1 MSESDKER
9 PVARL
14 DKAQLDAIMA
24 TLMKEM
30 DKKLEFV
37 GATRSTNPVFGT
49 TSQVRRAAREKRRG
63 KRPAVGDESKDED
76 TSSGRSTD
84 GERSVGSAR
93 SVRTGRAAS
102 QARSPTRHAARNRP
116 DDNLGSLKL
125 RIPVFS
131 GTSNPDAYLEWET
144 KIERVFDCQ
153 HYSETKKVKLAV
165 TEFSGYAL
173 HWWDQIVTTRRRT
186 GEPPVASWFELKT
199 LMKKRFVPNHYGR
212 EIHQKLRRLTQ
223 GTKGVED
230 YYQEME
236 ILMIKAA
243 VEEASEA
250 TMARFQA
257 GLNRD
262 IQDRL
267 EMQEYEDIYE
277 LLHKAILIEQQLKRK
292 SSTKGSYGNNYKAP
306 TTKDD
311 KSFVKP
317 KEEHEDKV
325 KAPAARSRDVK
336 CFKCH
341 GFGHYAN
348 ECTNKKAMI
357 LLDSGEVISEEEEE
371 AIDYSV
377 RGELLVTRR
386 SLAVQS
392 KLDEDNQREN
402 LFHTRCIVYEKV
414 CSLIIDGGSCTNV
427 ASEALVEKLGLKTG
441 KHPRPYLLQWLNEE
455 GELKVTDQ
463 YDRRVIHD
471 GFTNRHSFTHR
482 DKKIVLAPLSPQEVH
497 EDQLQLKLRRQEAKE
512 KPADK
517 QKKETNLLAKSSE
530 IKKALC
536 LQQSMLLFV
545 FKGALMSS
553 SDPAP
558 VLPSE
563 LEFLLQD
570 YGDVFPDE
578 SPTGL
583 PPMRGIEHQIDL
595 VPGASL
601 PNRPAY
607 RTNPE
612 ETKELQKQVDELIE
626 KGHIRESMSPCAVP
640 VLLVPK
646 KDGSWRMCVDCRA
659 INNITVKYR
668 HPIPRLDD
676 MLDELHGSC
685 VFSKV
690 DLKSGYHQIR
700 MKEGDE
706 WKTAFKTKHGLYEW
720 LVMPFGLTNAPSTFM
735 RLMNHV
741 LRSFIGHFVVVYFDD
756 ILIYSK
762 SMAEHVHHLKSVLEV
777 LRKES
782 LFANFKKCTFGTDHL
797 VFLGFVVT
805 AQGIRVDE
813 EKVKAIRDWP
823 SPKSVSEVRSFH
835 GLAGFYRRFV
845 KDFSTIAAPLTEVI
859 KKDVGFKWE
868 KAQEEAFQNLKGKL
882 TNAPLLVLPDFT
894 KTFEIECDASGVG
907 IGAVL
912 MQEKRPIAYF
922 SEKLSGAM
930 LNYPTYDKELY
941 ALIRALQT
949 WQHYL
954 RPKEFVI
961 HTDHESLKHLKGQ
974 HKLNKRHAR
983 WVEFLETFPYV
994 IHYKQGKE
1002 NIVADALS
1010 RRYTLFTSM
1019 EAKLLG
1025 FEQIKSYY
1033 EDDQDF
1039 KVQFEES
1046 KKHTSGKFY
1055 QVEGFL
1061 FYENRLCLPNCSLR
1075 ELYVREAHGGGLM
1088 GHFGVAKT
1096 LAHLKEHF
1104 YWPTM
1109 RRDVER
1115 VCSRCVTCTQAK
1127 AKARP
1132 QGLYTPLPIPDA
1144 PWIDISMDF
1153 VLGLPRTRKGRDSI
1167 FVVVDRFSKMAHFIP
1182 CHKTDDA
1189 LMVAEVFFREV
1200 VRLHG
1205 MPRSIVS
1212 DRDTKFLSHF
1222 WRTLWSKLGTKLKF
1236 STTCHPQTD
1245 GQTEVVN
1252 RSLSALLRAVIKKNI
1267 KTWEDCIPH
1276 VEFAYNHS
1284 VHSATKFSPFQIV
1297 YGFNP
1302 LTPLDLMPLPYNEQ
1316 TNLDNELLGCFFGL
1330 NWIDPSEFVVSLHE
1344 QVKKNI
1350 EKRTKEYEKQ
1360 ANKKRHELLLEPG
1373 DLVWIHLRKERFP
1386 EERKS
1391 KLMPRTDGPFTVL
1404 ERINN
1409 NAYKIDL
1416 QGKYSINST
1425 FNVADLIPFRAD
1437 DLDLRT
1443 NPFKGGGDDV
1453 SLTEPVADL
1462 AHEELEESDSEE
1474 ELDETNTTIGY
1485 KELDGSSIGF
1495 NSARDPF
1502 SFSNGP

>member
-49 TSQVRRAAREKRRG
+49 TSQARRAAREKRRG
-63 KRPAVGDESKDED
+63 KRPAVGDESEDED

-317 KEEHEDKV
+317 KEEHEDKG

-371 AIDYSV
+371 AIDYPV

-455 GELKVTDQ
+455 GELKVTDQVMVPITIGRYQDEIVCDVLPMDSSHILLGRPWQ

-578 SPTGL
+578 SPKGL

-626 KGHIRESMSPCAVP
+626 KGHIRESMSP
-640 VLLVPK
+640 
-646 KDGSWRMCVDCRA
+646 
-659 INNITVKYR
+659 
-668 HPIPRLDD
+668 
-676 MLDELHGSC
+676 
-685 VFSKV
+685 F
-690 DLKSGYHQIR
+690 
-700 MKEGDE
+700 
-706 WKTAFKTKHGLYEW
+706 
-720 LVMPFGLTNAPSTFM
+720 
-735 RLMNHV
+735 
-741 LRSFIGHFVVVYFDD
+741 YFDD

-813 EKVKAIRDWP
+813 EKVRAIRDWP

-954 RPKEFVI
+954 WPKEFVI

-1010 RRYTLFTSM
+1010 RR
-1019 EAKLLG
+1019 
-1025 FEQIKSYY
+1025 
-1033 EDDQDF
+1033 
-1039 KVQFEES
+1039 
-1046 KKHTSGKFY
+1046 
-1055 QVEGFL
+1055 
-1061 FYENRLCLPNCSLR
+1061 
-1075 ELYVREAHGGGLM
+1075 EAHGGGLM

-1104 YWPTM
+1104 YWPAM

-1167 FVVVDRFSKMAHFIP
+1167 FVVVD
-1182 CHKTDDA
+1182 
-1189 LMVAEVFFREV
+1189 
-1200 VRLHG
+1200 
-1205 MPRSIVS
+1205 
-1212 DRDTKFLSHF
+1212 
-1222 WRTLWSKLGTKLKF
+1222 
-1236 STTCHPQTD
+1236 
-1245 GQTEVVN
+1245 
-1252 RSLSALLRAVIKKNI
+1252 
-1267 KTWEDCIPH
+1267 
-1276 VEFAYNHS
+1276 
-1284 VHSATKFSPFQIV
+1284 SATKFSPFQIV

-1316 TNLDNELLGCFFGL
+1316 TNLDGKAKA
-1330 NWIDPSEFVVSLHE
+1330 EFVVSLHE

-1416 QGKYSINST
+1416 QG
-1425 FNVADLIPFRAD
+1425 
-1437 DLDLRT
+1437 
-1443 NPFKGGGDDV
+1443 GGDDV

-1502 SFSNGP
+1502 SFSNGPITRSKTRQLKEAILRLVYTKPISTSEENQVKEALKIFNCSIFNTT

>member
-1 MSESDKER
+1 
-9 PVARL
+9 
-14 DKAQLDAIMA
+14 
-24 TLMKEM
+24 
-30 DKKLEFV
+30 
-37 GATRSTNPVFGT
+37 
-49 TSQVRRAAREKRRG
+49 
-63 KRPAVGDESKDED
+63 
-76 TSSGRSTD
+76 
-84 GERSVGSAR
+84 
-93 SVRTGRAAS
+93 
-102 QARSPTRHAARNRP
+102 
-116 DDNLGSLKL
+116 
-125 RIPVFS
+125 
-131 GTSNPDAYLEWET
+131 
-144 KIERVFDCQ
+144 
-153 HYSETKKVKLAV
+153 
-165 TEFSGYAL
+165 
-173 HWWDQIVTTRRRT
+173 
-186 GEPPVASWFELKT
+186 
-199 LMKKRFVPNHYGR
+199 
-212 EIHQKLRRLTQ
+212 
-223 GTKGVED
+223 
-230 YYQEME
+230 
-236 ILMIKAA
+236 
-243 VEEASEA
+243 
-250 TMARFQA
+250 
-257 GLNRD
+257 
-262 IQDRL
+262 
-267 EMQEYEDIYE
+267 MQEYEDIYE

-317 KEEHEDKV
+317 KEEHEDKG

-371 AIDYSV
+371 AIDYPV

-455 GELKVTDQ
+455 GELKVTDQVMVPITIGRYQDEIVCDVLPMDSSHILLGRPWQ

-578 SPTGL
+578 SPKGL

-741 LRSFIGHFVVVYFDD
+741 LRSFIG
-756 ILIYSK
+756 
-762 SMAEHVHHLKSVLEV
+762 
-777 LRKES
+777 
-782 LFANFKKCTFGTDHL
+782 
-797 VFLGFVVT
+797 FVVT

-813 EKVKAIRDWP
+813 EKVRAIRDWP
-823 SPKSVSEVRSFH
+823 SPKS
-835 GLAGFYRRFV
+835 
-845 KDFSTIAAPLTEVI
+845 
-859 KKDVGFKWE
+859 
-868 KAQEEAFQNLKGKL
+868 
-882 TNAPLLVLPDFT
+882 
-894 KTFEIECDASGVG
+894 
-907 IGAVL
+907 
-912 MQEKRPIAYF
+912 
-922 SEKLSGAM
+922 
-930 LNYPTYDKELY
+930 
-941 ALIRALQT
+941 
-949 WQHYL
+949 
-954 RPKEFVI
+954 
-961 HTDHESLKHLKGQ
+961 GQ

-1104 YWPTM
+1104 YWPAM

-1189 LMVAEVFFREV
+1189 LMVAELFFREV

-1205 MPRSIVS
+1205 MPRSI
-1212 DRDTKFLSHF
+1212 
-1222 WRTLWSKLGTKLKF
+1222 
-1236 STTCHPQTD
+1236 
-1245 GQTEVVN
+1245 
-1252 RSLSALLRAVIKKNI
+1252 
-1267 KTWEDCIPH
+1267 
-1276 VEFAYNHS
+1276 
-1284 VHSATKFSPFQIV
+1284 IV

-1316 TNLDNELLGCFFGL
+1316 TNLDGKAKA
-1330 NWIDPSEFVVSLHE
+1330 EFVVSLHE

-1416 QGKYSINST
+1416 QGKYSISST

-1474 ELDETNTTIGY
+1474 ELDETNTTIGH
-1485 KELDGSSIGF
+1485 KDLDGSSIGF

-1502 SFSNGP
+1502 SFSNGPITRSKTRQLKEEATKWYQSSLRASNQRGLSSLRDLFVRESHGGSLMGHFGIAKTLKTLQDHFFWPRMKSDVEKLCERCATCKQAKSKSKVQSHGLYTPLPIPYHPWNDISMDFIVGLPRTRTGKDSIFVVVDRFSKMAHFIACHKTDDALHVANLFFKEIVRLHVYGFNPTSPLDLIPLPECERVSLDGKKKAEMVKQLHEQARLNIEEKTKQYVKHANKGRREMVFKEGDKVWVHLRKERFPNERKSKLMPRIDGPFEITKKISNNAYKIDLQGKYDVSNSFNVTDLIPFIADEPDLRDGEFRDEPAKEDEVLTIPKGPMTRARARKLKEAIGGLIRKSLEQEECLGGSLILQDTLITIQAILPSS